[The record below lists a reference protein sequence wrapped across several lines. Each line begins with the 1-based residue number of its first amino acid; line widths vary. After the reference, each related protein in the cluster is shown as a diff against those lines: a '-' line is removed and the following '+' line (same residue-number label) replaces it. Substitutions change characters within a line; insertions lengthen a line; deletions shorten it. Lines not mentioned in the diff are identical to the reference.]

1 MRNCGHQLRDA
12 SLNHCAGKAEID
24 RDPVYLTVAQQTYDL
39 TKQLAADKF
48 APSPS
53 STGKDLAFLRV
64 DGVTA
69 TRLAHLEKFTGSP
82 TR

>member
-39 TKQLAADKF
+39 TKQLRRRQIRAQSK
-48 APSPS
+48 
-53 STGKDLAFLRV
+53 L
-64 DGVTA
+64 DG
-69 TRLAHLEKFTGSP
+69 
-82 TR
+82 